1 MRFGTSLPLELAHT
15 VPVIATQPA
24 ARTRIA
30 TVAAVLGDAG
40 LVLILVL
47 AIPFVLVVVGA
58 PVVLLVR
65 LVLELVARF

>member
-1 MRFGTSLPLELAHT
+1 M
-15 VPVIATQPA
+15 PVIATQPA